1 MSPPA
6 VFFWLTSSGKP
17 GWTVDRNEAKR
28 RLQELRSQINYHN
41 YRYYVL
47 DDPVISDGE
56 YDRLFREL
64 LDIEHRFPDLVTPD
78 SPSLRVGGPP
88 LEQFA
93 TVRHAQPMLSLDNVF
108 SAGELVAFDEKIHRY
123 LQMDEEIVYVAEPK
137 MDGLAVE
144 LIYED
149 GLFILGSTRG
159 DGHVGE
165 DITAQLRTVQAIP
178 LRLRT
183 DRDQPVPASLSVRGE
198 VFLTRAGFIELN
210 RQREEAGEPLFANP
224 RNAAAGS
231 LRQLDPRVTAS
242 RPLSF
247 FVYAVGD
254 TSVTPCSS
262 QGELFD
268 YLAGLGFRVNP
279 HIRRDA
285 TLRDVRDHYERLLE
299 IRHDLDYEI
308 DGMVVKVNSFTLQQ
322 RLGNTARAP
331 RWAVAWKFPATQ
343 ATTVIR
349 DVEFQVGRTGAI
361 TPVAILEPVA
371 VEGVIVQRASL
382 HNEDEIRRKD
392 LRIGDTV
399 LIQRAGDV
407 IPEVI
412 KPIVEKRTGK
422 ERPIRFPEKC
432 PVCGHRLV
440 RPRGEAITRCVNP
453 HCPAQR
459 LQSLVYFASKSGLD
473 LEGLGKKNMEKL
485 FEAGLVRDLP
495 DIFRLRREDL
505 ARLEGWGD
513 KSADNVIR
521 AIQRARKTSLSRF
534 LAALGIRYVGEVTAE
549 LLARRYTTLEELM
562 NARREELMEIEGV
575 GEQVATSLVDYF
587 SDPSTRK
594 MLADLFAAGLTIVPE
609 AEGDRPLE
617 GRVFLFTGSLKSM
630 SRNEAKQLV
639 RDLGGQVVS
648 GISRRVTDLVAGERA
663 GSKLKKA
670 RELGIR
676 ILHEE
681 DFLELTG
688 RRAGGKDG
696 T

>member
-1 MSPPA
+1 M
-6 VFFWLTSSGKP
+6 
-17 GWTVDRNEAKR
+17 DRNEARR

-64 LDIEHRFPDLVTPD
+64 LDIEQRFPDLVTPD

-108 SAGELVAFDEKIHRY
+108 SAGELAAFDEKIHRY
-123 LQMDEEIVYVAEPK
+123 LQMEGEIVYVAEPK

-149 GLFILGSTRG
+149 GLFVLGSTRG

-178 LRLRT
+178 LRLRP

-268 YLAGLGFRVNP
+268 YLAALGFRVNP

-285 TLRDVRDHYERLLE
+285 TLADVRAHYERLLE

-308 DGMVVKVNSFTLQQ
+308 DGMVVKVNSFTLQR

-331 RWAVAWKFPATQ
+331 RWAVAWKFPAMQ
-343 ATTVIR
+343 ATTIIR

-422 ERPIRFPEKC
+422 EPPIRFPETC

-440 RPRGEAITRCVNP
+440 RPRGEAIIRCVNP

-485 FEAGLVRDLP
+485 FDAGLVRDLP
-495 DIFRLRREDL
+495 DIFRLRRDDL

-513 KSADNVIR
+513 KSADNLIR
-521 AIQRARKTSLSRF
+521 AIGRARTTTLSRF

-549 LLARRYTTLEELM
+549 LLARRYTSLEALM
-562 NARREELMEIEGV
+562 NVDREELMEIEGV
-575 GEQVATSLVDYF
+575 GEQVASSLVDYF

-594 MLADLFAAGLTIVPE
+594 MLAELFAAGLTIVPGP
-609 AEGDRPLE
+609 EGDRPLE

-648 GISRRVTDLVAGERA
+648 GISRRVTDLVAGERV

>member
-1 MSPPA
+1 MSRSA
-6 VFFWLTSSGKP
+6 ARSWRTDRLRTRA
-17 GWTVDRNEAKR
+17 VDRNEAKQ
-28 RLQELRSQINYHN
+28 RLQELRSQIEYHD

-64 LDIEHRFPDLVTPD
+64 LELEQRFPDLVTPD

-108 SAGELVAFDEKIHRY
+108 SAEELVAFDEKIHRY
-123 LQMDEEIVYVAEPK
+123 LQMEDEIIYVAEPK

-144 LIYED
+144 LIYEN
-149 GLFILGSTRG
+149 GLFVLGATRG

-165 DITAQLRTVQAIP
+165 DITAQLRTVQSIP
-178 LRLRT
+178 LRLHSGDGR
-183 DRDQPVPASLSVRGE
+183 PVPPSLSVRGE
-198 VFLTRAGFIELN
+198 VFLTRAGFAELN
-210 RQREEAGEPLFANP
+210 RQRAEEGKPLFANP

-254 TSVTPCSS
+254 TSVTPCAS
-262 QGELFD
+262 QGELFT

-279 HIRRDA
+279 HIRKNA
-285 TLRDVRDHYERLLE
+285 TLAEVRHQYERLLE

-308 DGMVVKVNSFTLQQ
+308 DGMVVKVNSFALQQ

-331 RWAVAWKFPATQ
+331 RWAVAWKFPPMQ

-361 TPVAILEPVA
+361 TPVAVLEPVA
-371 VEGVIVQRASL
+371 VEGVVVQRASL
-382 HNEDEIRRKD
+382 HNEDEIQRKD

-412 KPIVEKRTGK
+412 KPIVEKRTGT
-422 ERPIRFPEKC
+422 ERPIRFPETC

-459 LQSLVYFASKSGLD
+459 LRSLVYFASKSGLD

-505 ARLEGWGD
+505 ARLEGWGE

-521 AIQRARKTSLSRF
+521 AIGRARKTTLSRF
-534 LAALGIRYVGEVTAE
+534 LAALGIRYVGEVTAG
-549 LLARRYTTLEELM
+549 LLARRYASLEELM
-562 NARREELMEIEGV
+562 RAGREELMEIEGI
-575 GEQVATSLVDYF
+575 GEQAASSLVDYF

-594 MLADLFAAGLTIVPE
+594 MLEELFAAGLTIEPE
-609 AEGDRPLE
+609 VVGDRPLE
-617 GRVFLFTGSLKSM
+617 GRVFLFTGSLRSM

-639 RDLGGQVVS
+639 RGLGAQVVS

-663 GSKLKKA
+663 GSKLRKA

-676 ILHEE
+676 ILSEE
-681 DFLELTG
+681 EFLDVTG
-688 RRAGGKDG
+688 SKRGETNG